1 MADALLGIVIE
12 NLGYFVREELASF
25 LGVEKLTQKLNENLT
40 TIRAVLKDAQK
51 KQITSNVVKQWLQKL
66 SDAAYVLDDILDEC
80 SITSKAHGDNTSFHP
95 MKILAH
101 RNIGKRMKKVAKKID
116 DIAEERIKF
125 GFQQV
130 GVMEEHQR
138 GDDEWR
144 QTISTITEPKVYG
157 RDKDKE
163 QIVEFLLRHASDSE
177 KLSVY
182 SIVGHGG
189 YGKTALA
196 QMVFNDESVKTHF
209 DLKIWVCV
217 SDDFSMMKVLES
229 IIENTIGKNPHL
241 SSLESMQK
249 NVQEILQNKRYLLVL
264 DDVWTEDREKWNK
277 FKSVLQNRTKG
288 ASVLVT
294 TRLDNVASIMGTYPA
309 HPLVGLSDDHI
320 WSLFKQQAFG
330 ENGEER
336 AELVEIGKKLVRK
349 FVGSP
354 LAAKVLGSSLQ
365 RETDEHQWISVLES
379 EIWNLPEDDPIISA
393 LRLSYFNMKLSLR
406 PCFTFCAVFPK
417 DFEMVKEDL
426 IHLWMANGLVTS
438 RGNLQMEHVGDEVW
452 NQLWQRSFF
461 QEVKSDL
468 TGNITFKMHDFIH
481 DLAQSIMGEECI
493 SYDVSK
499 LTNLSIRVHHMSLF
513 DKKSKHDYMIPCQKV
528 DSLRTF
534 LEYKQPSK
542 NLNALL
548 SKTPLRAL
556 HTSSHQLSS
565 LKSLMHLRYLKLSS
579 CDITTLP
586 GSVCRLQKLQTLKL
600 EDCVFLSSFPKQF
613 TKLKDL
619 RHLMIKDCPSLI
631 STPFRIRELTCLKTL
646 TNFIVGLETGF
657 GLAELHNLQLGGKL
671 YIKGLENVSN
681 KEDAKEAN
689 LIGKKD
695 LNSLYLSWGDDAN
708 SQVGGVDVEV
718 LEALEPHS
726 GLKHFGVN
734 GYGGTDFP
742 HWMKNTSILK
752 GLVSIILFGCK
763 NCRQLPP
770 FGKLPCL
777 TTLFISEM
785 RDLKYID
792 DDLYEPATDKVF
804 TSLKKLTLYN
814 LQNLK
819 RVLKV
824 EGVEM
829 LTQLL
834 ELDITKAS
842 KFTFPSLP
850 SVESLSVQGGNE
862 DLFKFIGYNKRREEV
877 AYSSSRGIV
886 GYNMSNLKSLRIS
899 GFNRHDL
906 LVKLCTLSALE
917 SLEIDSCNGVES
929 FSALLLIGL
938 RSLRTLSISS
948 CDRFKSM
955 SEGIRYLTCL
965 ETLEISNCPQFVFP
979 HNMNS
984 LTSLRLLHLW
994 DLGDNE
1000 NILDGIEGIPSLQ
1013 KLSLMDFPLVTA
1025 LPDCLGAMTSL
1036 QELYIIDFPKLSSLP
1051 DSFQQLRNLQKLI
1064 IIDCPMLE
1072 KRYKRGCEDQH
1083 KIAHIPEF
1091 YFESGAKPTFPE
1103 NIISAWETYNQ
1114 KIYYPLSGFEKM
1126 IDSTDLST
1134 KDIDIEYGKYTR

>member
-468 TGNITFKMHDFIH
+468 T
-481 DLAQSIMGEECI
+481 
-493 SYDVSK
+493 
-499 LTNLSIRVHHMSLF
+499 
-513 DKKSKHDYMIPCQKV
+513 
-528 DSLRTF
+528 
-534 LEYKQPSK
+534 
-542 NLNALL
+542 
-548 SKTPLRAL
+548 
-556 HTSSHQLSS
+556 
-565 LKSLMHLRYLKLSS
+565 
-579 CDITTLP
+579 
-586 GSVCRLQKLQTLKL
+586 
-600 EDCVFLSSFPKQF
+600 
-613 TKLKDL
+613 
-619 RHLMIKDCPSLI
+619 
-631 STPFRIRELTCLKTL
+631 
-646 TNFIVGLETGF
+646 
-657 GLAELHNLQLGGKL
+657 
-671 YIKGLENVSN
+671 
-681 KEDAKEAN
+681 
-689 LIGKKD
+689 
-695 LNSLYLSWGDDAN
+695 
-708 SQVGGVDVEV
+708 
-718 LEALEPHS
+718 
-726 GLKHFGVN
+726 
-734 GYGGTDFP
+734 
-742 HWMKNTSILK
+742 
-752 GLVSIILFGCK
+752 
-763 NCRQLPP
+763 
-770 FGKLPCL
+770 
-777 TTLFISEM
+777 
-785 RDLKYID
+785 
-792 DDLYEPATDKVF
+792 
-804 TSLKKLTLYN
+804 
-814 LQNLK
+814 
-819 RVLKV
+819 
-824 EGVEM
+824 
-829 LTQLL
+829 
-834 ELDITKAS
+834 
-842 KFTFPSLP
+842 
-850 SVESLSVQGGNE
+850 
-862 DLFKFIGYNKRREEV
+862 
-877 AYSSSRGIV
+877 
-886 GYNMSNLKSLRIS
+886 
-899 GFNRHDL
+899 
-906 LVKLCTLSALE
+906 
-917 SLEIDSCNGVES
+917 
-929 FSALLLIGL
+929 
-938 RSLRTLSISS
+938 
-948 CDRFKSM
+948 
-955 SEGIRYLTCL
+955 
-965 ETLEISNCPQFVFP
+965 
-979 HNMNS
+979 
-984 LTSLRLLHLW
+984 
-994 DLGDNE
+994 
-1000 NILDGIEGIPSLQ
+1000 
-1013 KLSLMDFPLVTA
+1013 A